1 MAMLALLPL
10 ATLLSASVAE
20 DLAPRARLEAPQL
33 SPPLEV
39 YLVRPA
45 VDVPVIAASAT
56 AGLLRGYL
64 TEHLVRQRCPCS
76 PDEVNSF
83 DRGAIG
89 HDSDAAGRVSDIT
102 VGVAV
107 LGPPLLDFF
116 ALGASRAFAQDLTV
130 FTEAVL
136 VGTLLHQVANFGLQ
150 RPRPRTYA
158 GEPSFVHE
166 GQGYLSFYAGH
177 VSTTAAALS
186 AASFTMR
193 RRYGEHVW
201 PWVVTG
207 LITTSVGVERVLA
220 GQHFPSDVLAG
231 AVVGLAVGIA
241 VPWLHARSPEAQLT
255 VTPAPGQHLPADV
268 LAGAGVGLAVGIVVP
283 WLNARAPEAQLTL
296 TPAPSGRGLALLG
309 RF

>member
-1 MAMLALLPL
+1 
-10 ATLLSASVAE
+10 V
-20 DLAPRARLEAPQL
+20 
-33 SPPLEV
+33 
-39 YLVRPA
+39 
-45 VDVPVIAASAT
+45 
-56 AGLLRGYL
+56 GL
-64 TEHLVRQRCPCS
+64 
-76 PDEVNSF
+76 
-83 DRGAIG
+83 
-89 HDSDAAGRVSDIT
+89 
-102 VGVAV
+102 AV
-107 LGPPLLDFF
+107 LGPPLLDVF
-116 ALGASRAFAQDLTV
+116 ALGATRAFAQDLTV

-158 GEPSFVHE
+158 GEPSFVDE
-166 GQGYLSFYAGH
+166 GEGYLSFYAGH

-220 GQHFPSDVLAG
+220 GQHFPSDVLVGAG
-231 AVVGLAVGIA
+231 VGLAVGIA

-255 VTPAPGQHLPADV
+255 VTPAP
-268 LAGAGVGLAVGIVVP
+268 
-283 WLNARAPEAQLTL
+283 
-296 TPAPSGRGLALLG
+296 SGRGLALLG